1 MFGVGDSPAKT
12 YLLLIKEK
20 GKVCSVSEVAFF
32 IHMRNSSKRE
42 SLTGLSSKMFQDS
55 SIRTTEKISEPSS
68 KRWMNSGMAYRG
80 EFLMQNTLEHPK
92 EDVECTLSQVLE
104 TCAPLESFLS
114 PEQLKSLINRAVE
127 RGQEIPENML
137 EAYQKQISILSNMQE
152 LVEKPVPDLKPKVSG
167 TMAKPTHLIQ
177 EEALML
183 YVRRMLP
190 SEYETLQGFP
200 KNWTLVDLER

>member
-1 MFGVGDSPAKT
+1 MFGVGDSLAKM

-20 GKVCSVSEVAFF
+20 EKVCSASEVAFF

-42 SLTGLSSKMFQDS
+42 SLTGLSSKMFLDS

-92 EDVECTLSQVLE
+92 DDVECTLSEVLE

-127 RGQEIPENML
+127 RGQEIPKNML
-137 EAYQKQISILSNMQE
+137 EAYLEQISILSSMQE
-152 LVEKPVPDLKPKVSG
+152 LDEKPVQDLKPKALG
-167 TMAKPTHLIQ
+167 TMEKLTPSTP

>member
-1 MFGVGDSPAKT
+1 MFGVGDSLAKT
-12 YLLLIKEK
+12 YLLLTKEK
-20 GKVCSVSEVAFF
+20 GKVYSVSEVDFF

-42 SLTGLSSKMFQDS
+42 SLTGLSSKMFPDY

-104 TCAPLESFLS
+104 TCAPLESFLNQ
-114 PEQLKSLINRAVE
+114 EQLKSLINRAVE

-137 EAYQKQISILSNMQE
+137 AAYREQISILSSMQG
-152 LVEKPVPDLKPKVSG
+152 LDEKPAQDHKQKVSG
-167 TMAKPTHLIQ
+167 TMEKPTRLIQ
-177 EEALML
+177 GEALML

-200 KNWTLVDLER
+200 KGWTLVDSER